1 MTGILERVDRLS
13 KDRRMQ
19 MFALLERHF
28 DGVSAEVFAADLD
41 EKNWALLFEDE
52 GELVGFSTLLLYP
65 FVHAGETLTVVY
77 SGDTIVDPAAWGST
91 ALPRLWIDA
100 VRRLHAEHA
109 AEQGPGHGPEQG
121 PGHGPDQGPG
131 HGPACGPGQDPRQGK
146 SRLVWLLITS
156 GFRTYRF
163 LPVFWRDFHPR
174 HDAAIPSDVAALRD
188 ALARERFGHRYDPE
202 RGVVRLGSPQS
213 LREHLAGVPEARRS
227 DPHVDFFLAANP
239 GHGRGDELVCITELS
254 DENLTRAGWRMVR
267 AGGERGASTGAEG
280 PGEPV

>member
-1 MTGILERVDRLS
+1 
-13 KDRRMQ
+13 

-100 VRRLHAEHA
+100 VRRLHAEH
-109 AEQGPGHGPEQG
+109 GPG
-121 PGHGPDQGPG
+121 
-131 HGPACGPGQDPRQGK
+131 
-146 SRLVWLLITS
+146 RLVWLLITS

>member
-1 MTGILERVDRLS
+1 ML
-13 KDRRMQ
+13 
-19 MFALLERHF
+19 ALLERHF
-28 DGVSAEVFAADLD
+28 EGVSAEVFAADLD
-41 EKNWALLFEDE
+41 EKNWALLFEED

-100 VRRLHAEHA
+100 VRSLHAEHG
-109 AEQGPGHGPEQG
+109 AEHGAEDGPGHGP
-121 PGHGPDQGPG
+121 GHGPGQGE
-131 HGPACGPGQDPRQGK
+131 

-174 HDAAIPSDVAALRD
+174 HDAAIPPEVAALRD
-188 ALARERFGHRYDPE
+188 VLARGRFGDRYDPK

-227 DPHVDFFLAANP
+227 DPHVAFFLAANP
-239 GHGRGDELVCITELS
+239 GHVRGDELVCITELS

-267 AGGERGASTGAEG
+267 GGGTV
-280 PGEPV
+280 EPA

>member
-1 MTGILERVDRLS
+1 MNGILERVDRLS

-19 MFALLERHF
+19 MLALLERHF
-28 DGVSAEVFAADLD
+28 EGVSAEVFAADLD

-100 VRRLHAEHA
+100 VRRLHAEH
-109 AEQGPGHGPEQG
+109 GPEQG
-121 PGHGPDQGPG
+121 PRHGPE
-131 HGPACGPGQDPRQGK
+131 HGPARGPGQGK

-174 HDAAIPSDVAALRD
+174 HDAAIPPDMAALRD
-188 ALARERFGHRYDPE
+188 ALAHGRFGDRYDPK

-213 LREHLAGVPEARRS
+213 LRAHLAGVPEARRS
-227 DPHVDFFLAANP
+227 DPHVAYFLAANP

-267 AGGERGASTGAEG
+267 GGGT
-280 PGEPV
+280 GEPA